1 MIGIRNY
8 LSYLAV
14 DDFTWA
20 GLGECMHRDKQGTN
34 LRSRRAPL
42 HINMAITLTV
52 LAAVI
57 IFNKFRVEKLGLAP
71 IRLGNK
77 VTACC
82 QAQWCLSSLLCSGC
96 VASHAVR

>member
-20 GLGECMHRDKQGTN
+20 GLGKCIHRDKQATDFIFG
-34 LRSRRAPL
+34 RAPL
-42 HINMAITLTV
+42 HLNMALTLTV
-52 LAAVI
+52 LSAVI

-82 QAQWCLSSLLCSGC
+82 QA
-96 VASHAVR
+96 

>member
-20 GLGECMHRDKQGTN
+20 GLGECMHRDGKATDF
-34 LRSRRAPL
+34 RSRWAPL
-42 HINMAITLTV
+42 HLTMPLTLTV

-82 QAQWCLSSLLCSGC
+82 QAWRCLSSLLCSGC
-96 VASHAVR
+96 MASHSAW